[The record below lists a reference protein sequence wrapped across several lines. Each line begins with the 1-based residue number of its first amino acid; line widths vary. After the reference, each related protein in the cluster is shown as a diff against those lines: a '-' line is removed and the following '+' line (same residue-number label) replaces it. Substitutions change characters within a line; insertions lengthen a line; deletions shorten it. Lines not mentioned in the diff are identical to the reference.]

1 MPRPD
6 SLFTEED
13 EYDVALPL
21 STMVT
26 LFLSVALGAFVAVT
40 VLPKWAPGLSQSL
53 FGDAPKAYW
62 YLSRTSA
69 FVAFGL
75 LWASTALGAVITN
88 RMARIWP
95 GGPTAFDL
103 HQFTSLL
110 GLAVAL
116 FHALI
121 LTGDRYINYTLVQVL
136 MPFASIN
143 YKPIWVGLGQLAFYA
158 LILVS
163 ASFYLRKSLGARLWR
178 LIHVLSFVG
187 FVGALA
193 HGVWSGTDS
202 GALWAQGIYWFAGG
216 SVIFLTL
223 FRTLTGLLPEKRAPR
238 RSTARGAV
246 PAQKQTGAGPTA
258 AAPAPV
264 DVPAEQPAPNLN

>member
-1 MPRPD
+1 MPPSD
-6 SLFTEED
+6 GFPNGVD
-13 EYDVALPL
+13 EYDSAPPL

-26 LFLSVALGAFVAVT
+26 LLLAVALGAFVAVT
-40 VLPKWAPGLSQSL
+40 VLPTWAPGLSQSL
-53 FGDAPKAYW
+53 FGEAPKAYW
-62 YLSRTSA
+62 YISRTSA

-75 LWASTALGAVITN
+75 LWASTALGAIITN

-110 GLAVAL
+110 GLAAAL

-121 LTGDRYINYTLVQVL
+121 LTGDRYIDYTLVQVL
-136 MPFASIN
+136 MPFASVN
-143 YKPIWVGLGQLAFYA
+143 YKPLWVGLGQLAFYA
-158 LILVS
+158 LIVVS

-178 LIHVLSFVG
+178 LVHILSFVG

-202 GALWAQGIYWFAGG
+202 AASWAQGLYWFAGA
-216 SVIFLTL
+216 SVLFLTAY
-223 FRTLTGLLPEKRAPR
+223 RALTGLIPERRAPR
-238 RSTARGAV
+238 RRAV
-246 PAQKQTGAGPTA
+246 Q
-258 AAPAPV
+258 AAPRRRPAAKEVGSVPV
-264 DVPAEQPAPNLN
+264 DVPAERPTPNLN

>member
-1 MPRPD
+1 MQRPD
-6 SLFTEED
+6 RGRAEFD
-13 EYDVALPL
+13 EYDAALPL
-21 STMVT
+21 STVVT

-40 VLPKWAPGLSQSL
+40 VLPTWAPGLSQSL

-62 YLSRTSA
+62 YLSRASA

-75 LWASTALGAVITN
+75 LWASTALGAMITN

-121 LTGDRYINYTLVQVL
+121 LTGDRFIDYTLAQVL
-136 MPFASIN
+136 MPFASTN

-163 ASFYLRKSLGARLWR
+163 ASFYMRKSLGARLWR
-178 LIHVLSFVG
+178 LIHILSFVG

-193 HGVWSGTDS
+193 HGVWSGSDA
-202 GALWAQGIYWFAGG
+202 GAAWVQGLYWFAGG
-216 SVIFLTL
+216 SVLFLTVY
-223 FRTLTGLLPEKRAPR
+223 RTIGGLLPEKRAAHRTPAR
-238 RSTARGAV
+238 RAGGRKET
-246 PAQKQTGAGPTA
+246 QGAGTV
-258 AAPAPV
+258 APAPHEA
-264 DVPAEQPAPNLN
+264 PTEQPSPNLN

>member
-6 SLFTEED
+6 AVRNEPD
-13 EYDVALPL
+13 EYGVALPL
-21 STMVT
+21 STVVT

-40 VLPKWAPGLSQSL
+40 VLPTWAPGLSLSL

-75 LWASTALGAVITN
+75 LWASTALGAIITN

-110 GLAVAL
+110 GLAVAF

-121 LTGDRYINYTLVQVL
+121 LTGDRYIDYSLVQVL
-136 MPFASIN
+136 MPFASVN
-143 YKPIWVGLGQLAFYA
+143 YKPVWVGLGQLGFYA

-163 ASFYLRKSLGARLWR
+163 ASFYMRKSLGARLWR

-202 GALWAQGIYWFAGG
+202 GAAWAQGVYWFAGG
-216 SVIFLTL
+216 SVLFLTVY
-223 FRTLTGLLPEKRAPR
+223 RTLTGLVPERRTKRR
-238 RSTARGAV
+238 
-246 PAQKQTGAGPTA
+246 PAAQGQADPKQTGAGA
-258 AAPAPV
+258 VAPV
-264 DVPAEQPAPNLN
+264 PVELPAEQPSPNLN

>member
-1 MPRPD
+1 MPRPGSD
-6 SLFTEED
+6 PRS
-13 EYDVALPL
+13 YDDYDAAVPL

-40 VLPKWAPGLSQSL
+40 VLPTWAPGLTQSL
-53 FGDAPKAYW
+53 FGEAPKAYW
-62 YLSRTSA
+62 YLSRASA

-75 LWASTALGAVITN
+75 LWASTALGAAITN
-88 RMARIWP
+88 RTARIWP

-121 LTGDRYINYTLVQVL
+121 LTGDRYIDYSLAQVL
-136 MPFASIN
+136 MPFASVN
-143 YKPIWVGLGQLAFYA
+143 YKPIWVGLGQLGFYS
-158 LILVS
+158 LIVVS

-178 LIHVLSFVG
+178 LIHILSFVG

-202 GALWAQGIYWFAGG
+202 GEIWAVGLYWFAGG
-216 SVIFLTL
+216 SVLFLTAY
-223 FRTLTGLLPEKRAPR
+223 RTLTGLLPERRSPR
-238 RSTARGAV
+238 RRARGRGA
-246 PAQKQTGAGPTA
+246 ATRGTTGAGA

-264 DVPAEQPAPNLN
+264 EVPAEGPTPNLN

>member
-6 SLFTEED
+6 VVRNEMD
-13 EYDVALPL
+13 EYGDVLPI

-40 VLPKWAPGLSQSL
+40 VLPTWAPGLSQSL
-53 FGDAPKAYW
+53 FGEAPKAYW

-75 LWASTALGAVITN
+75 LWASTALGAIITN
-88 RMARIWP
+88 RMARLWP

-121 LTGDRYINYTLVQVL
+121 LTGDRYIDYGLAQVL
-136 MPFASIN
+136 MPFASVN
-143 YKPIWVGLGQLAFYA
+143 YKPVWVGLGQIAFYA
-158 LILVS
+158 LIIVS

-202 GALWAQGIYWFAGG
+202 GAAWAQALYWFAGG
-216 SVIFLTL
+216 SVLFLTVY
-223 FRTLTGLLPEKRAPR
+223 RTLTGLLPEKRAQPR
-238 RSTARGAV
+238 PAAQARPRPQTQPKAGAS
-246 PAQKQTGAGPTA
+246 
-258 AAPAPV
+258 APAPV
-264 DVPAEQPAPNLN
+264 DAPAEQPSPNLN